1 MLDIAYFTETI
12 ASRTHLRA
20 NLIFD
25 AKQFICVP
33 CSARD
38 TIMISL
44 NSLHHLT
51 RQRFPAHQLDDNT
64 PAIFDN
70 HELGVRVGL
79 VVFWKIV
86 NRSWVVL
93 LQGI

>member
-1 MLDIAYFTETI
+1 MLDIAYFTESI
-12 ASRTHLRA
+12 ASRTHVRA

-38 TIMISL
+38 TIMISP

-51 RQRFPAHQLDDNT
+51 GQRFPAYQLDGNT

-70 HELGVRVGL
+70 HELGPRRTYNVL
-79 VVFWKIV
+79 EKV
-86 NRSWVVL
+86 NRSCVIL